1 MNNKKPFT
9 WGVSTASYQIEGSP
23 EAQGKGK
30 SIWDTFSHTPE
41 KIKNGDTGDVAV
53 DHYNRWRED
62 IDIISGLGVNAYR
75 FSVSWSRVLPEGI
88 GKVNEKGLAFYDQ
101 LIDSMLEK
109 EITPFVTLYHWD
121 LPQVLEDKGGWLNR
135 SIIDSFG
142 EYSDLLSRRFGDRVQ
157 NWITLNEPNN
167 FCFNGYYSG
176 RHAPGRK
183 NETVKEALQATHHAM
198 LAHGRAI
205 EIIRSNC
212 SDAHSGIS
220 LSLGQAYP
228 LSQSEE
234 DLKAAQLCDGYHNRW
249 FADPIFGKG
258 YPRDMLE
265 WYGENIPS
273 IEPGDMESIAVP
285 IDFLGLNGYCPD
297 YVRSD
302 PDSPLGF
309 YALTGKKDELDQ
321 MGMASSYLGWPIVS
335 ESFSDILQRIHRE
348 YSPKS
353 IYITENGL
361 AEIDEC
367 TNGHIDDQSRI
378 DYLDAHISAAL
389 DAKEK
394 GVPLDGYFVWS
405 MMDNFEWAVG
415 FSARFGLVF
424 IDYENDLK
432 RIPKAS
438 YYWFRDYI
446 KDNETIL

>member
-1 MNNKKPFT
+1 MKNNKPFT

-167 FCFNGYYSG
+167 FCFSGYYTG

-183 NETVKEALQATHHAM
+183 NETVKEALQVTHHAM

-228 LSQSEE
+228 LSESEE

-285 IDFLGLNGYCPD
+285 IDFLGLNAYCPD

-302 PDSPLGF
+302 PDSPFGF
-309 YALTGKKDELDQ
+309 YALTGKKDELNQ
-321 MGMASSYLGWPIVS
+321 MGLASSDLGWPIVS

-424 IDYENDLK
+424 IDYKNDLK

-438 YYWFRDYI
+438 YYWFRDYL
-446 KDNETIL
+446 KERYQ